1 LHRVLLTVLFGLIT
15 IPYVA
20 DAISVRIVPETLNPG
35 DLFYLEVRDVAGND
49 VKARFLDREISLYR
63 SSDSSFMA
71 LVPVSI
77 KTPAGNYSI
86 KIEEGNRQRVY
97 PVRVISKIF
106 RTIKLTLPEKTVT
119 LSEADQKRVERE
131 YLLQQKIWKAASP
144 PKWSGA
150 FALPLHNGVSTE
162 FGVRRIM
169 NKKKTSIH
177 RGMDFRGKKGT
188 PVRAVNKGIVTLAR
202 ELFYGG
208 NTLVIDHGMGLYS
221 VYMHLSRIDVKEG
234 VLVEKGQVVGLVGM
248 SGRATGPH
256 LHLSVKLNG
265 ESVNPEALF
274 RLKL

>member
-1 LHRVLLTVLFGLIT
+1 MSIRL
-15 IPYVA
+15 
-20 DAISVRIVPETLNPG
+20 VPQTLNPG
-35 DLFYLEVRDVAGND
+35 DLFYLEVHDVAGND
-49 VKARFLDREISLYR
+49 VKARFLDREIRLYR
-63 SSDSSFMA
+63 SSDGSFMA

-77 KTPAGNYSI
+77 DTPAGEYFVEVSAG
-86 KIEEGNRQRVY
+86 ERPARY
-97 PVRVISKIF
+97 PVRVTSKSF
-106 RTIKLTLPEKTVT
+106 RKIELTLPERTVT
-119 LSEADQKRVERE
+119 LSAADRKRVERE
-131 YLLQQKIWKAASP
+131 YILQQNIWKTASSRE
-144 PKWSGA
+144 WEGT
-150 FALPLHNGVSTE
+150 FILPLDSGVSTE

-188 PVRAVNKGIVTLAR
+188 PVRAINNGSVVLAK

-208 NTLVIDHGMGLYS
+208 KTLIIDHGMGLFS

-234 VLVEKGQVVGLVGM
+234 ARVEKGQVVGLVGM

-265 ESVNPEALF
+265 DSVNPEALF

>member
-1 LHRVLLTVLFGLIT
+1 LHRVLLIILFSLA

-35 DLFYLEVRDVAGND
+35 DLFYLEIRDVAGND
-49 VKARFLDREISLYR
+49 VKARFLGREISLYR

-77 KTPAGNYSI
+77 KIPPGDYSI
-86 KIEEGNRQRVY
+86 TIIEGNRQREY
-97 PVRVISKIF
+97 SVRVASRSF
-106 RTIKLTLPEKTVT
+106 RTIELTLPEKTVT
-119 LSEADQKRVERE
+119 LSDEDQKRVERE
-131 YLLQQKIWKAASP
+131 YLLQQKIWKAVSP

-150 FALPLHNGVSTE
+150 FSPPLHNGVSTE

-177 RGMDFRGKKGT
+177 RGMDFKGKRGT
-188 PVRAVNKGIVTLAR
+188 PVRAVNNGKVALAK

-221 VYMHLSRIDVKEG
+221 VYMHLSKIDVKEG
-234 VLVEKGQVVGLVGM
+234 VRVEKGQVVGLVGM